1 MYDTR
6 GGDVPVPRDRRT
18 VISRRL
24 HKDEV
29 FDSVRAA
36 ILAGDLPAGA
46 RLRDPEL
53 EAWLGVS
60 RTPIRTALV
69 RLERIGLVEG
79 VPQRWT
85 RVARARPAVVPDLVV
100 SLCAVWRDLPREGH
114 GLLAPGGARR
124 ANRRLLERCSEA
136 VAALGA
142 ASGTG
147 VAESRAVV
155 DAAFACVARLE
166 GDGLPEVTAG
176 LLGDLGSQL
185 RHQAALLGRRLDV
198 GPVTACLAQVRSA
211 VDDGDPHRLRSAVD
225 ELARR
230 TATIRPALAE
240 PRSPWW
246 RR

>member
-1 MYDTR
+1 
-6 GGDVPVPRDRRT
+6 
-18 VISRRL
+18 
-24 HKDEV
+24 
-29 FDSVRAA
+29 VRAA
-36 ILAGDLPAGA
+36 ILAGDLPAGS

-53 EAWLGVS
+53 EEWLGVS

-114 GLLAPGGARR
+114 GLLAPGGRR
-124 ANRRLLERCSEA
+124 ANRRLLDRCAEA

-142 ASGTG
+142 VCDTG

-166 GDGLPEVTAG
+166 GDELPEVTAG

-185 RHQAALLGRRLDV
+185 RHQAALLGRRLDT
-198 GPVTACLAQVRSA
+198 GPLTACLAQVGLA

-230 TATIRPALAE
+230 SATIRPALAE
-240 PRSPWW
+240 PRPPWW

>member
-1 MYDTR
+1 
-6 GGDVPVPRDRRT
+6 VPVPRDRRT

-29 FDSVRAA
+29 FDRVRAA
-36 ILAGDLPAGA
+36 ILAGDLPPGA

-69 RLERIGLVEG
+69 RLERIGLVEA

-114 GLLAPGGARR
+114 GLLAPEARDE
-124 ANRRLLERCSEA
+124 NRRLLGRCADA

-142 ASGTG
+142 ASGAG
-147 VAESRAVV
+147 VTESRAAV

-185 RHQAALLGRRLDV
+185 RHQAALLGRRLDA
-198 GPVTACLAQVRSA
+198 GPVTACLAQVGSA
-211 VDDGDPHRLRSAVD
+211 VDEGDPHLLRSAVD

-230 TATIRPALAE
+230 TATVRPALAD